1 MQNLDD
7 KEDLANFVKASTL
20 FNEKKYEQALKALQ
34 MINTK
39 DFKFLMLRSQ
49 LYYSQNEFY
58 LSNKDAENAISLQ
71 PKNLKPYQL
80 CVLNQIAMLNIQ
92 KAEDLIKESEEKTV
106 HNKEDNNEIKK
117 LISQQKNQLN
127 DQTKKYAIF
136 PKYLAFMHYLYEQG
150 AYINKVDISFN
161 NEANRGV
168 FSTDVIKKKEII
180 LRIPLNALIT
190 LEIAQDS
197 PSGKYL
203 TQEVKAKLHSPN
215 HCLLTAYLLDE
226 MEKGENSKWKFYFDM
241 LPDNYDS
248 FPIFYTEKEEKLLKG
263 TVFLQR
269 IIQKKKEMNQ
279 DYIILCSVIKDFIR
293 FSYVNFCKAR
303 MIVSSRMFGVKINN
317 KKTDALVP
325 YADMLNHKK
334 PRQTNWNYEDIHQA
348 FIVQAFENIPAGCEV
363 FDSYGKK
370 CNSRFL
376 LNYGFT
382 IENNDTNEIR
392 IEVILVDD
400 GSELFKQKNAILKSN
415 TSRKFNLKRDL
426 EDTQTGLLFSF
437 LRFIVLNENELND
450 FKNYKAESKLGPVS
464 IVNELMALEKLKKI
478 MYVLL
483 SNYGSTL
490 QENVDYLNKNRNQ
503 MTFNEFNCYVMKIS
517 EMEIIQYYFD
527 LATYC
532 PKLFNKDK
540 MEEIFKE
547 ERKNDDSEIY
557 CTYIKEV
564 YNALFKGK

>member
-161 NEANRGV
+161 NEANRSV

-348 FIVQAFENIPAGCEV
+348 FIVQALENIPAGCEV

-532 PKLFNKDK
+532 PKLFNKNK

>member
-1 MQNLDD
+1 MQNLDK
-7 KEDLANFVKASTL
+7 KENLGNFEKVSTL
-20 FNEKKYEQALKALQ
+20 FNEKKYDQALKALQ

-39 DFKFLMLRSQ
+39 NFKFLMLRSQ
-49 LYYSQNEFY
+49 LYYSLNEFY
-58 LSNKDAENAISLQ
+58 LSNQDAENAISLQ

-92 KAEDLIKESEEKTV
+92 KAEDLIKASEEKTV
-106 HNKEDNNEIKK
+106 HNKADNDEIKK
-117 LISQQKNQLN
+117 LITRQKNQLN

-161 NEANRGV
+161 NEANRSV

-190 LEIAQDS
+190 LETAQDS

-241 LPDNYDS
+241 LPDNYDA

-348 FIVQAFENIPAGCEV
+348 FIVQALENIPAGCEV

-400 GSELFKQKNAILKSN
+400 GSELFKQKNVILKNN

-483 SNYGSTL
+483 TNYGSTL

-540 MEEIFKE
+540 MERIFKE

-557 CTYIKEV
+557 STYIKEV
-564 YNALFKGK
+564 YNAFFKKK

>member
-1 MQNLDD
+1 
-7 KEDLANFVKASTL
+7 
-20 FNEKKYEQALKALQ
+20 
-34 MINTK
+34 
-39 DFKFLMLRSQ
+39 
-49 LYYSQNEFY
+49 
-58 LSNKDAENAISLQ
+58 
-71 PKNLKPYQL
+71 
-80 CVLNQIAMLNIQ
+80 
-92 KAEDLIKESEEKTV
+92 
-106 HNKEDNNEIKK
+106 
-117 LISQQKNQLN
+117 
-127 DQTKKYAIF
+127 
-136 PKYLAFMHYLYEQG
+136 
-150 AYINKVDISFN
+150 
-161 NEANRGV
+161 
-168 FSTDVIKKKEII
+168 
-180 LRIPLNALIT
+180 
-190 LEIAQDS
+190 
-197 PSGKYL
+197 
-203 TQEVKAKLHSPN
+203 
-215 HCLLTAYLLDE
+215 
-226 MEKGENSKWKFYFDM
+226 
-241 LPDNYDS
+241 
-248 FPIFYTEKEEKLLKG
+248 
-263 TVFLQR
+263 
-269 IIQKKKEMNQ
+269 MNQ

-450 FKNYKAESKLGPVS
+450 FKNYKAESKLGPIS

>member
-450 FKNYKAESKLGPVS
+450 FKNYKAESKLGPIS